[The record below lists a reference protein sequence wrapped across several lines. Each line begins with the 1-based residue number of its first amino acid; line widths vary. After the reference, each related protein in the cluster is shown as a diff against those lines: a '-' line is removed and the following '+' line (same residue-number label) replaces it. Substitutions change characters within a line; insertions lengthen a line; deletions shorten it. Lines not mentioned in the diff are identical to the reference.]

1 MILRKVTL
9 LLAATI
15 GLAASATAVADNG
28 QFGLGF
34 GFQTNII
41 GMGDFSLLTGT
52 YLNNQF
58 ILQGGLGYKNWKAN
72 GSNNTQNIFTTS
84 ASAGLREMTSNSVS
98 LDYGVL
104 GNYCFA
110 NGSSLTVNPYS
121 LGGYVGVDY
130 TATKNMLL
138 TARVV
143 AYNYSRGADKTKY
156 NNFFHGTQE
165 NFKLAQARDRKKS
178 LWCTYNDIRLVV
190 IRATDTEEEIVKKHS
205 SN

>member
-1 MILRKVTL
+1 MQHIVFVV
-9 LLAATI
+9 LACGCLVLSRCSKKHKFYLDWQYA
-15 GLAASATAVADNG
+15 LKWSA
-28 QFGLGF
+28 L
-34 GFQTNII
+34 
-41 GMGDFSLLTGT
+41 
-52 YLNNQF
+52 F
-58 ILQGGLGYKNWKAN
+58 ILVFGMISYSLIPQVSGYLSNIEIGHVRGGLGYKNWKAN

-156 NNFFHGTQE
+156 NNFFHAGTVSISYM
-165 NFKLAQARDRKKS
+165 FS
-178 LWCTYNDIRLVV
+178 
-190 IRATDTEEEIVKKHS
+190 
-205 SN
+205 